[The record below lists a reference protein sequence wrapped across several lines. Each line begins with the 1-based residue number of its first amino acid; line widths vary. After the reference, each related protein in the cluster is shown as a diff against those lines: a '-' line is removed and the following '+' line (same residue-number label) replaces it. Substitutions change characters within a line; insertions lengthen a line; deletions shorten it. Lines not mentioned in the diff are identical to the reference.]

1 MDGRSDIYNLGEV
14 YDELLCGE
22 RPFRGNK
29 RMLLH
34 QVTHEEPRPLRQINN
49 RIPKNLETICLKNL
63 KKEPPKYYQATSELA
78 DDLER
83 FLAGEPI
90 QARPIRLLQRW

>member
-1 MDGRSDIYNLGEV
+1 MDGRSDIYNLGVV

-34 QVTHEEPRPLRQINN
+34 QVTHEEPQSLRQINN
-49 RIPKNLETICLKNL
+49 RIPKNLETICLKSL
-63 KKEPPKYYQATSELA
+63 KKKPEMLPGHQ
-78 DDLER
+78 
-83 FLAGEPI
+83 
-90 QARPIRLLQRW
+90 